1 MTWVI
6 KILQRDVPKLDKVWN
21 GVTWVDTPNGTG
33 DFMINDFQFSESTW
47 REVSYETIDDV
58 DIIRRLS
65 TNSDQVLTTEDK
77 RYQFIEP
84 LAAEINVVLPDP
96 PQFHVRYLIKNL
108 SEIDNK
114 INVLGEVGGDPLFVL
129 DSTDELAILF
139 NDEFDWHI
147 AI

>member
-6 KILQRDVPKLDKVWN
+6 KILQRDVPKIQKVWN
-21 GVTWVDTPNGTG
+21 GVTWVDTPDGTA

-47 REVSYETIDDV
+47 REVSFERIDEVDV
-58 DIIRRLS
+58 VNRVSVTGDV
-65 TNSDQVLTTEDK
+65 VLTPESK

-84 LAAEINVVLPDP
+84 LIQEINVVLPDP
-96 PQFHVRYLIKNL
+96 PQFHLRYLIKNL

-139 NDEFDWHI
+139 HDEFDWHI